1 MSRNKSHG
9 YLPQL
14 DGMRA
19 IAVLMVVVAH
29 VGSFFPSANIGEYML
44 GGRGVTIF
52 FVLSGYLITSLAL
65 NEEAKHGRLSFK
77 AFYIR
82 RTFRIFPLY
91 YLVLLLYC
99 LLVLGLGFVPDKRDG
114 LIKVLPYYFTYF
126 QEIGLNV
133 IGPDKVPFGQSWSLG
148 YEEKF
153 YLLWP
158 LVIFGFLKAR
168 KALRPYVAGALIA
181 FFAACGLAA
190 PPDTAVGLLFPYYHI
205 LVGCLLALL
214 QPRASNRR
222 STLPLTY
229 PALALVLLSQ
239 FVVPRVASAP
249 LAGMLNAIAYTIAVA
264 GFFAGILTEE
274 TFVRRALAWRGLV
287 FVGTVSYGVYLIHVL
302 CIHACLRVSQNPLIV
317 LLLSAVTSIAIAA
330 VLYRV
335 IESPL
340 IAVGRRLSA
349 KIIER
354 PRADVD
360 ERETVGV

>member
-1 MSRNKSHG
+1 MSRDKAHG
-9 YLPQL
+9 HIPQL

-19 IAVLMVVVAH
+19 VAVLMVLVAH
-29 VGSFFPSANIGEYML
+29 VGNFIPSSNIGTYLL
-44 GGRGVTIF
+44 GARGVTIF

-65 NEEAKHGRLSFK
+65 NEESKRGRLSFQ

-99 LLVLGLGFVPDKRDG
+99 FLVLVLGFVPDKREG
-114 LIKVLPYYFTYF
+114 LIKALPYYFTYL
-126 QEIGLNV
+126 QEIGLAV
-133 IGPDKVPFGQSWSLG
+133 IGPDKVPFSQSWSLG

-153 YLLWP
+153 YLVWP
-158 LVIFGFLKAR
+158 LIVFGFLKTR
-168 KALRPYVAGALIA
+168 KSSRPYVASCLIL

-190 PPDTAVGLLFPYYHI
+190 APNTAVGLLFPYYHI

-214 QPRASNRR
+214 KPRPGRVS
-222 STLPLTY
+222 LTY
-229 PALALVLLSQ
+229 PFLVVILLSQ
-239 FVVPRVASAP
+239 FVAPWLGLGVSA
-249 LAGMLNAIAYTIAVA
+249 AMLNTIIYTLAVA

-274 TFVRRALAWRGLV
+274 SIVRQALAWRPLV
-287 FVGTVSYGVYLIHVL
+287 FTGKVSYGIYLIHVL
-302 CIHACLRVSQNPLIV
+302 CIHACLKVSQNPLVV
-317 LLLSAVTSIAIAA
+317 LLLSAATSIAFAA

-335 IESPL
+335 VESPL

-354 PRADVD
+354 PQAAVG